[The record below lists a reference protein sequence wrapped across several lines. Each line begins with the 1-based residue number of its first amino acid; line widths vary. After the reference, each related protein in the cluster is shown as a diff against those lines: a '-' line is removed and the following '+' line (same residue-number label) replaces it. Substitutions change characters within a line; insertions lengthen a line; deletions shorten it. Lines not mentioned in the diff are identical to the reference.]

1 MSSPSINKTPQ
12 QALTGSN
19 KIWTRNFLLVSLAST
34 AFFASMH
41 MLTPSMPLYLVQF
54 GTSETQTL
62 FWNDTGIILSAF
74 IITSLIFRPFIG
86 YWSDRDGPKRWMI
99 LGAIL
104 FLLMPLSYSQT
115 LNTPMFL
122 LVRVLHGFGF
132 GCFMTAA
139 SAFITLEV
147 PASRRAE
154 GLSHYS
160 NAIKLAMAGGP
171 YLGLYLAT
179 QGAYEF
185 LFFLASGISLITL
198 FLTLPLGPAQFH
210 HTRKINETKSLDIEW
225 NKLIQKAAIFPGLVM
240 TTNSVV
246 FGTLIPFTPIF
257 AKEKGFING
266 EVDLFYVV
274 YAFSLIFSRAL
285 TGPISDKFGRSQV
298 IIPGM
303 IGVSFTLG
311 LLALAN
317 DPGFFLIAA
326 ALYGLSA
333 GTVQPSLMAMVADR
347 VPDEERGAGMATFTL
362 LNDLGIALGT
372 FLCGHFGPE
381 WGYLNTLNV
390 IICITILGIIGF
402 ITYSKYFDKVKLTGA
417 SIHVS

>member
-1 MSSPSINKTPQ
+1 
-12 QALTGSN
+12 
-19 KIWTRNFLLVSLAST
+19 
-34 AFFASMH
+34 
-41 MLTPSMPLYLVQF
+41 
-54 GTSETQTL
+54 
-62 FWNDTGIILSAF
+62 
-74 IITSLIFRPFIG
+74 
-86 YWSDRDGPKRWMI
+86 MI

-104 FLLMPLSYSQT
+104 FLLMPLTYAQT
-115 LNTPMFL
+115 LSTPMFL
-122 LVRVLHGFGF
+122 WVRMLHGFGF

-139 SAFITLEV
+139 SAYITLEV

-171 YLGLYLAT
+171 YLGLYLAS
-179 QGAYEF
+179 QGSF
-185 LFFLASGISLITL
+185 DLLFYLASGIGLISLL
-198 FLTLPLGPAQFH
+198 LTLPLGSAQFLQ
-210 HTRKINETKSLDIEW
+210 RRETNPKEPIQW

-240 TTNSVV
+240 TSNSVV

-257 AKEKGFING
+257 AKEKGFIQG
-266 EVDLFYVV
+266 EVDLFYVI

-303 IGVSFTLG
+303 MGVSITLG
-311 LLALAN
+311 LLAVASE
-317 DPGFFLIAA
+317 PSFFLAAA
-326 ALYGLSA
+326 ALYGLCA

-347 VPDEERGAGMATFTL
+347 VPDKERGAGMATFTL

-381 WGYLNTLNV
+381 WGYLNTLN
-390 IICITILGIIGF
+390 IIIGITILGILGF
-402 ITYSKYFDKVKLTGA
+402 ITFGKYFDKLKIAGA
-417 SIHVS
+417 TAHVS